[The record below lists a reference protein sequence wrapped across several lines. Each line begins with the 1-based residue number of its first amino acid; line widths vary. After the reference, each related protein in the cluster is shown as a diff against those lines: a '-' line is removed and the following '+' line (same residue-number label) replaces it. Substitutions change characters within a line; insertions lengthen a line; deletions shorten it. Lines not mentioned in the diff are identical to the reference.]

1 MKQNFL
7 TELDLIESI
16 NLIALK
22 NRLNPDFYSQI
33 RAMQRQFS
41 SLFHVSLLD
50 VEKLDITYIMLHL
63 YENYYSNLSNDDVLK
78 AKHNLLKSKNNENT
92 NSKTKEEEDQE
103 WIKENEFN
111 ELKKEQEVLNK
122 QKELPPDIN
131 MSF

>member
-1 MKQNFL
+1 MKQKFL

-16 NLIALK
+16 NLVALK

-92 NSKTKEEEDQE
+92 NSKTIEEEDQE

>member
-111 ELKKEQEVLNK
+111 ELKKEQEALNK